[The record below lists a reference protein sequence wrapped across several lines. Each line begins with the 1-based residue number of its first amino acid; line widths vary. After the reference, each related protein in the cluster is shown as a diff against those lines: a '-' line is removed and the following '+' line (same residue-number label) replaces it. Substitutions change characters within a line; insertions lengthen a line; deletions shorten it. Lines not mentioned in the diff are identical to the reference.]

1 MKGLELAEKFYLEYG
16 APMLHEKF
24 PEIEK
29 YVAAGLCGSGSECF
43 GYDDALS
50 TDHDFEPGFCLF
62 IPDESI
68 IDSRCAF
75 ALERAYSS
83 LPREFMGY
91 KRNTSGPV
99 GGQRH
104 GVIRISDFFK
114 EKTGTEDGL
123 LSENDYFFI
132 PEQSLAEATN
142 GKVFSD
148 PSGYFSAL
156 RKRLRYFPENVRL
169 KKLAGHLLLMGQS
182 GQYNYPRCLSRGD
195 TGAAQLSVTEF
206 VKSTLSVIFLINKV
220 YLPYYKWTFRALSDL
235 PRLSELSNTLEYLIS
250 SGNGND
256 ERVRKQDHIEDICH
270 RVAQELKSDD
280 LTRYSGDEAEGHA
293 YSVNDLITDSTLRT
307 MHILYGV

>member
-16 APMLHEKF
+16 AQMIREKF
-24 PEIEK
+24 SGVEK
-29 YVAAGLCGSGSECF
+29 YIAVGLCGSGSECF

-50 TDHDFEPGFCLF
+50 VDHDFEPGFCLF

-75 ALERAYSS
+75 ALERAYNS
-83 LPREFMGY
+83 LPREFMGCR
-91 KRNTSGPV
+91 RNTANPV

-104 GVIRISDFFK
+104 GVIRIGDFLK
-114 EKTGTEDGL
+114 EKTGTEDGH
-123 LSENDYFFI
+123 LSEKDYFFI

-142 GKVFSD
+142 GKIFSD
-148 PSGYFSAL
+148 PLGHFSAV
-156 RKRLRYFPENVRL
+156 RKHLSYFPENVRL

-206 VKSTLSVIFLINKV
+206 VKSTLSVIFLINKI

-235 PRLSELSNTLEYLIS
+235 PRLSELSKTLEYLIS
-250 SGNGND
+250 SGNGE
-256 ERVRKQDHIEDICH
+256 ERIKKQEYIEDICH
-270 RVAQELKSDD
+270 RVAQELTSDK

-293 YSVNDLITDSTLRT
+293 YSVNDLITDSNLRT